1 MISKIFQGTIQNT
14 YRKTKLSFSLLSESQ
29 SLFTFNQSSLSSDL
43 ISNLTSLNIQP
54 HIFEIAVSKF
64 VLCPSG
70 LGMDTYRLWET
81 LLLGSIPIV
90 ESNKGFDRTYS
101 LLPVMVV
108 SNYSIITPQLLE
120 NAYPCFVKN
129 IEKFHY
135 ELLSESYW
143 TNLIRKAI
151 VTGNIEHLT
160 TLHPPNNP
168 YCNFLDL
175 R

>member
-1 MISKIFQGTIQNT
+1 MISQIFKGSIQNT
-14 YRKTKLSFSLLSESQ
+14 YRKTKLSFSSLSETQ

-43 ISNLTSLNIQP
+43 LSNLTSLNIQP

-90 ESNKGFDRTYS
+90 ESNKGFDRSYS

-108 SNYSIITPQLLE
+108 SNYSLLTPELLE
-120 NAYPCFVKN
+120 RAYPCFLRN

-135 ELLSESYW
+135 EFLLESYW

-151 VTGNIEHLT
+151 VAGNIDHLT
-160 TLHPPNNP
+160 ALHPPHNP
-168 YCNFLDL
+168 FL
-175 R
+175 